1 MKNNL
6 KKKIM
11 TILVLMISII
21 MSITIQSIAAGVSVS
36 PTAVEMNVG
45 ETKSIT
51 ITVSDAAATIN
62 VSSSDSNIA
71 VVTTDSEDNVYDGLF
86 GKTDSKTYSITAK
99 GKGTTTIN
107 ITTTDYE
114 TTDGKDKLPAT
125 QTVTVT
131 VKEKI
136 VENSDKEELKEEPT
150 TDKKEEDKKEET
162 TDKKEETTD
171 KKEEDKKPT
180 ESKPTEITFSDAS
193 GTVYANVEGMNLRSD
208 YKTSNGSTPLSKGA
222 ELKIIGKSSSTYEG
236 YTWYKVTYQGQTGYV
251 ATSLVTT
258 TKPKETKLPVL
269 KGLVVKEGAISPTFT
284 KNTKTYNL
292 SVENDIEHVTVSA
305 TPESGATATIMC
317 NGMVCSGGVV
327 PISEGTNTVS
337 ITVNKDGETNKYNLY
352 VRRAIKEDEEGN
364 IKDEKDEEKEITLW
378 LKKLE
383 IADFEISPEFK
394 KDVYTYT
401 IVIPEDDERTELDIT
416 AEANLKDATIEIV
429 DNKELKPGEN
439 IITIML
445 KSEDRN
451 ETRIYQLIV
460 NKQQAGNTVT
470 ENGNIIEQ
478 TKEVV
483 KNNKIPIIIICVLIF
498 VALVILVAVA
508 KVGKP
513 EDNFDEELE
522 EEVNKQDILDTE
534 IPEEAYKENQ
544 YLNELREK
552 EELENAKKAEEKE
565 VLTGKAKKGKHF

>member
-1 MKNNL
+1 MKQITKDIL
-6 KKKIM
+6 KI
-11 TILVLMISII
+11 ILLIIII
-21 MSITIQSIAAGVSVS
+21 MSMNTEKVYASASMNVS
-36 PTAVEMNVG
+36 PGKTTLNVG
-45 ETKSIT
+45 ESTSIT
-51 ITVSDAAATIN
+51 ITANGCMGTFSVTSSDPSVVS
-62 VSSSDSNIA
+62 VSSTSTVVEESKMETPITIKAEKSGSANITITA
-71 VVTTDSEDNVYDGLF
+71 TDVTELELDKDLKPVPFNGSKTIAITVAKPVEDN
-86 GKTDSKTYSITAK
+86 
-99 GKGTTTIN
+99 
-107 ITTTDYE
+107 
-114 TTDGKDKLPAT
+114 KD
-125 QTVTVT
+125 
-131 VKEKI
+131 
-136 VENSDKEELKEEPT
+136 DKKEEPT
-150 TDKKEEDKKEET
+150 TDQKEE
-162 TDKKEETTD
+162 DKKEETTD

-180 ESKPTEITFSDAS
+180 ESKPKEITFSDAS

-208 YKTSNGSTPLSKGA
+208 YKTSNGSISLPKGA
-222 ELKIIGKSSSTYEG
+222 ELKLIGKSNSTHEG

-269 KGLVVKEGAISPTFT
+269 KGLVVKEGAISPTFS

-292 SVENDIEHVTVSA
+292 SVENDVEQVTVSA
-305 TPESGATATIMC
+305 TPESDATATIMC
-317 NGMVCSGGVV
+317 NGMVCSGGKV
-327 PISEGTNTVS
+327 PINEGTNSIS

-364 IKDEKDEEKEITLW
+364 IKDERDEEKEITLW

-383 IADFEISPEFK
+383 IAGFELSPEFK

-401 IVIPEDDERTELDIT
+401 IVIPENDDRTELDIT

-429 DNKELKPGEN
+429 DNEELKPGEN

-445 KSEDRN
+445 KSKDN
-451 ETRIYQLIV
+451 DETRIYQLIV
-460 NKQQAGNTVT
+460 NKQQAENVVAT
-470 ENGNIIEQ
+470 NGNIIEQ

-498 VALVILVAVA
+498 IALVILVAVV

-522 EEVNKQDILDTE
+522 EEVNKIDILDTE

-552 EELENAKKAEEKE
+552 EELENAKKAEKKE
-565 VLTGKAKKGKHF
+565 VLTAKTKKGKHF

>member
-1 MKNNL
+1 MINNL
-6 KKKIM
+6 KKKIVC
-11 TILVLMISII
+11 TIVLILSIVMSISII
-21 MSITIQSIAAGVSVS
+21 SEAGVTVS
-36 PTAVEMNVG
+36 PLTKNMKVG
-45 ETKSIT
+45 ETTTIT
-51 ITVSDAAATIN
+51 ITATEEFQAGCEIESSNPSVATVSTSGAAVDSESTSFTVTAVSVGEATIMVKLDIVDN
-62 VSSSDSNIA
+62 TGDTPVEKGITTKNIA
-71 VVTTDSEDNVYDGLF
+71 IKVTE
-86 GKTDSKTYSITAK
+86 
-99 GKGTTTIN
+99 N
-107 ITTTDYE
+107 IS
-114 TTDGKDKLPAT
+114 
-125 QTVTVT
+125 
-131 VKEKI
+131 
-136 VENSDKEELKEEPT
+136 NSDKDNATNKEENKKDET
-150 TDKKEEDKKEET
+150 ATDKKEETT

-180 ESKPTEITFSDAS
+180 ESKPKEITFSEAS

-236 YTWYKVTYQGQTGYV
+236 YTWYKVKYQGQTGYV

-269 KGLVVKEGAISPTFT
+269 KGLVVKEGAISPTFS

-292 SVENDIEHVTVSA
+292 SVENDIEQVTVSA
-305 TPESGATATIMC
+305 TPESGATVAITC
-317 NGMVCSGGVV
+317 NGMACSGGVV
-327 PISEGTNTVS
+327 PINEGTNPVS
-337 ITVNKDGETNKYNLY
+337 ITVSKDGETNKYNLY

-364 IKDEKDEEKEITLW
+364 IKDEKDEEQEKTLW

-383 IADFEISPEFK
+383 IADFELSPEFK

-429 DNKELKPGEN
+429 NNEELKPGEN

-445 KSEDRN
+445 KNKDN
-451 ETRIYQLIV
+451 DETRIYQLIV
-460 NKQQAGNTVT
+460 NKQQA
-470 ENGNIIEQ
+470 ENVVATNANIIDQ

-498 VALVILVAVA
+498 IALVILVAVV

-522 EEVNKQDILDTE
+522 EEMNKPDILDTE
-534 IPEEAYKENQ
+534 VPEEAYKENQ

-565 VLTGKAKKGKHF
+565 VLAGKTKKGKHF

>member
-11 TILVLMISII
+11 AILVVMISII

-51 ITVSDAAATIN
+51 ITVSDAAATVN
-62 VSSSDSNIA
+62 VSSTDSNIA
-71 VVTTDSEDNVYDGLF
+71 TVTTGSEDNVYDGLF

-99 GKGTTTIN
+99 GEGTTTIN

-114 TTDGKDKLPAT
+114 TTDGDDKLPAT

-131 VKEKI
+131 VKEKPT
-136 VENSDKEELKEEPT
+136 ENKKEEPKDEPT
-150 TDKKEEDKKEET
+150 TDKKEEDKKEEG
-162 TDKKEETTD
+162 KKEETTD

-180 ESKPTEITFSDAS
+180 ESKPKEITFSAAS

-208 YKTSNGSTPLSKGA
+208 YKTSNGSTSLPKGA
-222 ELKIIGKSSSTYEG
+222 ELKIIGKSNSTHEG

-292 SVENDIEHVTVSA
+292 SVENDIEQVTVSA
-305 TPESGATATIMC
+305 TAESGATATIMC

-383 IADFEISPEFK
+383 IADFELSPEFK

-416 AEANLKDATIEIV
+416 AEANLKDATIEII
-429 DNKELKPGEN
+429 DNEELEPGEN

-445 KSEDRN
+445 KNKDN
-451 ETRIYQLIV
+451 DETRIYQLIV
-460 NKQQAGNTVT
+460 NKQQT
-470 ENGNIIEQ
+470 ENIVATNGNIIDQ

-483 KNNKIPIIIICVLIF
+483 KNNKVPIIIICVLIF
-498 VALVILVAVA
+498 IALVILVAVV

-522 EEVNKQDILDTE
+522 EEMNKPDILDTE
-534 IPEEAYKENQ
+534 VPEEAYRENQ

-552 EELENAKKAEEKE
+552 EKLENAKKAEEKE
-565 VLTGKAKKGKHF
+565 VLAGKPKKGKHF